1 MSLHWIVEDGWSG
14 DTKSE
19 NEESP
24 SLNRPMVVFVT
35 PAPSRPHRA
44 PVPARVLAVSNLR
57 HILRATLSAI
67 PGARSRRNV
76 DRYVADSAGA
86 TSAAVHTGNVRVAAG
101 RGRMYAARTRAE
113 AFHDSR

>member
-1 MSLHWIVEDGWSG
+1 MDGPEIQSQRTKKAHLWIDPWLYS
-14 DTKSE
+14 SH
-19 NEESP
+19 
-24 SLNRPMVVFVT
+24 RRQVVHT
-35 PAPSRPHRA
+35 EHLQ
-44 PVPARVLAVSNLR
+44 VPARVLAVSNLR

-86 TSAAVHTGNVRVAAG
+86 TSAAVHTGNVGVAAG

-113 AFHDSR
+113 AFHDYM